1 MAGIQ
6 RSVASGISVSK
17 ATPKPQ
23 SAAEVWENRN
33 KDILR
38 EYYVNKEAAAR
49 NKAAVRGEHGLAVD
63 YREVL
68 SKVGSR
74 LLSKFRCCNSKGV

>member
-1 MAGIQ
+1 MIERARALAGIQ

-17 ATPKPQ
+17 PASKPAPQ

-38 EYYVNKEAAAR
+38 EYYINKEAAAR

-63 YREVL
+63 YREVRFEL
-68 SKVGSR
+68 ENR
-74 LLSKFRCCNSKGV
+74 FFI